1 MIVLEICGEWRGCG
15 SGSAVHQHDQSAA
28 RHAHVVRVLHGVEH
42 ERGPPLRPQ
51 RFGIR
56 RGQESGGEES
66 IAQPD
71 ARGVFAFPEWRRI
84 TGCLGLFLTLVEQ
97 LDEVSQQLPVLP
109 VCLASRVPAPA
120 CSTALMAASS
130 CAVIRLSARSFIA
143 SSQALSQS
151 FERSMCRES
160 TADSQRLGKPRAMNS
175 GILMMPTGPV
185 REAGFR
191 SGKRC
196 QPGI

>member
-1 MIVLEICGEWRGCG
+1 
-15 SGSAVHQHDQSAA
+15 
-28 RHAHVVRVLHGVEH
+28 HGVEH
-42 ERGPPLRPQ
+42 ERGPRLRPQ

-109 VCLASRVPAPA
+109 VCLASRSLQLPLERGEMLRPQRPPDE
-120 CSTALMAASS
+120 
-130 CAVIRLSARSFIA
+130 VIRHRLQWEVFGRDHDISTTFATARDRIIRAYGEWDARIA
-143 SSQALSQS
+143 
-151 FERSMCRES
+151 F
-160 TADSQRLGKPRAMNS
+160 
-175 GILMMPTGPV
+175 
-185 REAGFR
+185 
-191 SGKRC
+191 
-196 QPGI
+196 